1 MKHIRWLVALVAGAF
16 VLAACGGLQSGA
28 PDAEVQL
35 SSANGAFLYEWD
47 GIKGRFSE
55 ECSYDRLEDG
65 WIHWVF
71 ATKGRADNGGGG
83 RPTNGTA
90 SIELFV
96 DGESVGTFDP
106 AEPLNAAVWHFVTPF
121 YDLDTLEATVTLDRE
136 KGPGVG
142 LVISDWCDRE
152 GATLEVKK
160 TVETTF
166 TRDHFWDIAK
176 FVETEN
182 NYVIGEDETP
192 KIWLSIDGEGDETA
206 TWNVD
211 VTYMGSVDSE
221 LLVSGDITIK
231 NISTGTKTI
240 DSVTDTLYKDVDGAG
255 TLVPIEVLEVD
266 CFLGDPEDEVP
277 FDIPDTLE
285 SGQIVTCLY
294 SYSFDSAGDVPEFGG
309 WNEVEVTVEGEDKL
323 YGDDVPWAFDFDDP
337 TEENNKSITIEDDS
351 DLFDEPLSLGTLSAD
366 DFPCEADT
374 DDWLCLEAVNGEP
387 RNTARFTYDE
397 LIEYADYAID
407 PGDECEPVVI
417 NNTATIVETEQ
428 YDTAK
433 LKINVQ
439 CFVFKGE
446 TVTGAG
452 EKWSELDGAPATWF
466 EYTPVP
472 PYTAD
477 LIQGAPRNVVGSVAI
492 YVIGVSAELCFTLT
506 EFPEGTPWELDESKA
521 ENVKI
526 EPLAVQP
533 TSWLEPGGYSEK
545 FTLVGDDAV
554 SPFCVTVPL
563 GDYGYAIHLDAGFWT
578 PDPNFGP

>member
-1 MKHIRWLVALVAGAF
+1 MKQYRWLVALILGAF
-16 VLAACGGLQSGA
+16 LLVACGGLQSAG
-28 PDAEVQL
+28 PDVEAQL
-35 SSANGAFLYEWD
+35 ASTNGAFTYDWD
-47 GIKGRFSE
+47 TIKGRFSE
-55 ECSYDRLEDG
+55 DCSAERLDEG

-71 ATKGRADNGGGG
+71 ATKGRETNGRGG

-96 DGESVGTFDP
+96 DGDSVTYYP
-106 AEPLNAAVWHFVTPF
+106 TEPLNAAVWHFVTPF
-121 YDLDTLEATVTLDRE
+121 YDLDTLEAKVTLDRE

-142 LVISDWCDRE
+142 LVISDWCDRK
-152 GATLEVKK
+152 GKSLEVEK
-160 TVETTF
+160 TVETSF

-192 KIWLSIDGEGDETA
+192 KIWLSIDGLGDETA

-211 VTYMGSVDSE
+211 VTYKSFVDSE

-240 DSVTDTLYKDVDGAG
+240 LSVTDTLFKVVDGEG
-255 TLVPIEVLEVD
+255 SLDPIAVLEVE
-266 CFLGDPEDEVP
+266 CFLGDPEPGNE
-277 FDIPDTLE
+277 FSIPDELE
-285 SGQIVTCLY
+285 AGETVTCFY
-294 SYSFDSAGDVPEFGG
+294 SYLFVSRDDVPELGG
-309 WNEVEVTVEGEDKL
+309 WNQVVVTVEGEDDP
-323 YGDDVPWAFDFDDP
+323 YGDDAPWAFGFDDP
-337 TEENNKSITIEDDS
+337 TKENNKIITIEDDS
-351 DLFDEPLSLGTLSAD
+351 DLFDAPVFLGTLSAD
-366 DFPCEADT
+366 DFPCVADT

-387 RNTARFTYDE
+387 RNTARFTYEKLFEYDE
-397 LIEYADYAID
+397 YAID

-428 YDTAK
+428 SDTAK

-452 EKWSELDGAPATWF
+452 LKWSEVDGAPATWF
-466 EYTPVP
+466 EYTAVP
-472 PYTAD
+472 PYTAG
-477 LIQGAPRNVVGSVAI
+477 LIQGAPRNVVG
-492 YVIGVSAELCFTLT
+492 YVVVEEIDANPELCFTLT

-533 TSWLEPGGYSEK
+533 TSWLAPGGYREK
-545 FTLVGDDAV
+545 FTRVG
-554 SPFCVTVPL
+554 SCFCVTVPL

-578 PDPNFGP
+578 PDPSFGP